1 MLNGTAWQ
9 KDAKKK
15 IMLNRRKRSKK
26 PNGIRS
32 TENIR
37 ERRQSF
43 LTIAPL

>member
-9 KDAKKK
+9 KGAKKK

-26 PNGIRS
+26 LNGIRS
-32 TENIR
+32 AKNIK
-37 ERRQSF
+37 RRQSF